1 MNTCKIICIII
12 KGLYKL
18 NSDNYFVNSLKNFLF
33 DKGIIGVDQFLV
45 PIKAQ
50 KMEKFELLI
59 DNTLNIIKKGSDLE
73 KFNFNDLQVNRKK
86 LLTDEEKKHFL
97 M

>member
-1 MNTCKIICIII
+1 
-12 KGLYKL
+12 
-18 NSDNYFVNSLKNFLF
+18 
-33 DKGIIGVDQFLV
+33 
-45 PIKAQ
+45 
-50 KMEKFELLI
+50 MEKFELLI

-73 KFNFNDLQVNRKK
+73 KFNFDDLQVNRKK